1 MGMVSYVHVVYVT
14 CYVCYMFSLGSSS
27 GSIDSVRIY
36 RSCQVTVHYVPNIDL
51 IIFLLSGRTFS
62 RVTDKPLN
70 KLRVIWNY
78 VKGCVVI
85 TSHVVFIYLKN
96 NQ

>member
-1 MGMVSYVHVVYVT
+1 MKEEHRGRRRSKSSREENT
-14 CYVCYMFSLGSSS
+14 FRLFSS
-27 GSIDSVRIY
+27 GF
-36 RSCQVTVHYVPNIDL
+36 CQVTVHYIPIIDL

>member
-1 MGMVSYVHVVYVT
+1 MCVYI
-14 CYVCYMFSLGSSS
+14 C
-27 GSIDSVRIY
+27 IY
-36 RSCQVTVHYVPNIDL
+36 TYTHIYIYICKVTVHYIPIIDL
-51 IIFLLSGRTFS
+51 IIFLSSGRTFS

-70 KLRVIWNY
+70 KLKVIWNY

>member
-1 MGMVSYVHVVYVT
+1 MK
-14 CYVCYMFSLGSSS
+14 L
-27 GSIDSVRIY
+27 SINILERKRIEFDLIFLY
-36 RSCQVTVHYVPNIDL
+36 QNLDLIRTRGCQVTVHYIPIIDL